1 MRTRAHVAVA
11 PFDRMDLTSTIGEES
26 NPMDARDEQDAAAP
40 ADTEPE
46 PTLITAT
53 GLGVDGEHA
62 PLFSDIDLALT
73 SGFHA
78 IQMPGGPG
86 QTALLLTLLDCGVR

>member
-1 MRTRAHVAVA
+1 
-11 PFDRMDLTSTIGEES
+11 
-26 NPMDARDEQDAAAP
+26 MDAHDEPAAAAP
-40 ADTEPE
+40 QEPIHSASI

-53 GLGVDGEHA
+53 GLGVQVEHG
-62 PLFSDIDLALT
+62 PLFSGIDLALT

-86 QTALLLTLLDCGVR
+86 QTALLLTLGGRLKATRGP